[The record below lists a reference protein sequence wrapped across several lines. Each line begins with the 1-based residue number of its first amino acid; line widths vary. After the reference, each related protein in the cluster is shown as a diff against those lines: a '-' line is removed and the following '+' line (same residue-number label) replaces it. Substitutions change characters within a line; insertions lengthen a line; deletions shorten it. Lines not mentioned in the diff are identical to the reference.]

1 MASIRWG
8 YVFQGPRPTAEDIQS
23 GIAAYSRRFGVFPS
37 IMVVNVGHLVEGLQS
52 PLGVI
57 VEGDRNVNRSI
68 LEFAIPED
76 QGPADDLD
84 YQAGRLAALL
94 SEVQS

>member
-8 YVFQGPRPTAEDIQS
+8 YVFQGPRPTAADIQK

-84 YQAGRLAALL
+84 YQAGRIAGLL
-94 SEVQS
+94 SGVQS